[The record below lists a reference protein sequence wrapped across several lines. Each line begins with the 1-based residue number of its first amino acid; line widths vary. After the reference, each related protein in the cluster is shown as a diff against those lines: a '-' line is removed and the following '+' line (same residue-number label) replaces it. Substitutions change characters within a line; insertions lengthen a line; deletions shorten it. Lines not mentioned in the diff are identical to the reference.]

1 MQARGKEARDETGKV
16 ASGGETL
23 CACASREVGEP
34 RGFHRGVGSSSVLQM
49 DDAGRNGEVG
59 PCNPL
64 PWGVG
69 LLLIGAQ
76 AKALSQTTDLF
87 AGRGSLRPRP
97 PRFCPQRA
105 RHSSL
110 ASQISS
116 PFTVF
121 PRANHLPP
129 DQIRSDSFCSRD
141 PSPFSTWWKRLWE
154 NIALGSGCTTSLMNI
169 SKPQSISSG

>member
-34 RGFHRGVGSSSVLQM
+34 RGFHRGVESSSVLQM

-64 PWGVG
+64 PWGMG
-69 LLLIGAQ
+69 LLLIGVQ

-87 AGRGSLRPRP
+87 AGRGSLRLCP
-97 PRFCPQRA
+97 PTVLSPARTPQFTSLKDPFPL
-105 RHSSL
+105 HCLSSCEPS
-110 ASQISS
+110 A
-116 PFTVF
+116 P
-121 PRANHLPP
+121 
-129 DQIRSDSFCSRD
+129 RSDS
-141 PSPFSTWWKRLWE
+141 L
-154 NIALGSGCTTSLMNI
+154 
-169 SKPQSISSG
+169 